1 MKTER
6 LSPEECAQLVDVA
19 ERSIRVAV
27 LERRR
32 WRPDPAEY
40 PSALQEPQAAFVTIK
55 RCGRLMGCVGTLA
68 AGEPLVVA
76 VADRARAAAL
86 DDPRFTGV
94 RADDLPDLEV
104 SVSVLSPP
112 TPLAVDGYDELVA
125 AIRPGVDGV
134 VIDASRH
141 HATFLP
147 AVWDDLPDPEQFVGA
162 LWHKAGIAPRTWP
175 PGAVASRYTAQHASR
190 DDA

>member
-6 LSPEECAQLVDVA
+6 LSPEECAQLMSVA
-19 ERSIRVAV
+19 EWSICMAV

-32 WRPDPAEY
+32 WLPDPAEY
-40 PSALQEPQAAFVTIK
+40 PSALQAPRAAFVTIK
-55 RCGRLMGCVGTLA
+55 RHGRLMGCVGTLA
-68 AGEPLVVA
+68 AAEPLVVA

-94 RADDLPDLEV
+94 RAHDLPDLDV

-112 TPLAVDGYDELVA
+112 TPLAVDGYDELVTV
-125 AIRPGVDGV
+125 IRPGVDGV
-134 VIDASRH
+134 VINADRH

-147 AVWDDLPDPEQFVGA
+147 AVWDDLPDPEEFVWA
-162 LWHKAGIAPRTWP
+162 LWRKAGIAPRAWP
-175 PGAVASRYTAQHASR
+175 LGALASRYTAQHASR
-190 DDA
+190 DGV